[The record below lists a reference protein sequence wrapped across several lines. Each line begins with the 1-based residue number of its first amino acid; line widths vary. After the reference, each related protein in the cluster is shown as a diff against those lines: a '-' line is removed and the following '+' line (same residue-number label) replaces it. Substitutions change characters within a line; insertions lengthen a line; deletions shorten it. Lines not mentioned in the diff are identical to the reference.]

1 MRAMDGQ
8 FWDIFRA
15 SRNAMLLAD
24 DERRYVDANDAA
36 LALLGIPR
44 DRLTQ
49 LRIDDLAAPGRRAD
63 VDAIWRDF
71 MERGNQ
77 TGEFEMTLPDGRAME
92 FLYSATANVL
102 PGRHLS
108 IFLTKGNGVA
118 PEPVEA
124 GEQLTE
130 REREVV
136 REIAEGATTG
146 EVAAK
151 LFISAPTVET
161 HVRKAM
167 GRLGAK
173 NRAHLIALALQ
184 RGEI

>member
-1 MRAMDGQ
+1 VKSQ

-24 DERRYVDANDAA
+24 DDRRYVDGNDAG
-36 LALLGIPR
+36 LELLGVTR
-44 DRLTQ
+44 EQ
-49 LRIDDLAAPGRRAD
+49 LCQMRIDDLASPAQRAD
-63 VDAIWRDF
+63 VEAIWDDF
-71 MERGNQ
+71 MARGNQ
-77 TGEFEMTLPDGRAME
+77 TGEFALALPDGRAVT

-108 IFLTKGNGVA
+108 IFLTAGDGIA
-118 PEPVEA
+118 PEPAQA

-136 REIAEGATTG
+136 REIAAGSTTG
-146 EVAAK
+146 EIASK

-167 GRLGAK
+167 GRLRAK

-184 RGEI
+184 SREI